1 MSEVLEYSTTGT
13 THPSV
18 VSGVVGVADTTV
30 IGGIGSG
37 E

>member
-1 MSEVLEYSTTGT
+1 MRCKSIAPQGPPT
-13 THPSV
+13 PSV

>member
-1 MSEVLEYSTTGT
+1 MRCKSIAPQGPPT
-13 THPSV
+13 PSV
-18 VSGVVGVADTTV
+18 ASGVVGVADTTV